1 MTLLRSTSLSFG
13 LALLGFVLALML
25 GGRWLQAGAQ
35 EPRKFEYKIV
45 EATTDIQNMQTVL
58 NEYGAAGWDLVAVG
72 FGDLTSPRLIFKK

>member
-1 MTLLRSTSLSFG
+1 MTLLRSTSFLFG

-25 GGRWLQAGAQ
+25 GGRWFQAGAQ

-45 EATTDIQNMQTVL
+45 EATTDTHNMQTLL
-58 NEYGAAGWDLVAVG
+58 NEHGAAGWELIAVG